1 MAENIGQVAE
11 DVDLLATEF
20 ETRATD
26 LETLKSN
33 ISAKLSG
40 TTWTGPDRERFEADW
55 EGQLSQT
62 ITQIVQGLRG
72 ASQLAGQNAQEQR
85 DASGA

>member
-20 ETRATD
+20 ETKATD
-26 LETLKSN
+26 LETLSTN
-33 ISAKLSG
+33 ISAKLAG
-40 TTWTGPDRERFEADW
+40 TTWTGPDRDRFEADW
-55 EGQLSQT
+55 EGSLSQS
-62 ITQIVQGLRG
+62 IVQVVQVLRSAG
-72 ASQLAGQNAQEQR
+72 QLAAQNAQEQR

>member
-11 DVDLLATEF
+11 DVDLLAQEF
-20 ETRATD
+20 ETRAND
-26 LETLKSN
+26 LDTLKTN
-33 ISAKLSG
+33 ITAKLAG
-40 TTWTGPDRERFEADW
+40 TTWTGPDRDRFEADW

-62 ITQIVQGLRG
+62 ITQIVQALRG
-72 ASQLAGQNAQEQR
+72 AGTLAGQNAQEQR

>member
-11 DVDLLATEF
+11 DVDLLAAEF
-20 ETRATD
+20 ETRASD
-26 LETLKSN
+26 LETLKSH

-40 TTWTGPDRERFEADW
+40 TTWTGPDRDRFEADW

-62 ITQIVQGLRG
+62 ITQLIQQLRSAG
-72 ASQLAGQNAQEQR
+72 QLAAQNAQEQR

>member
-11 DVDLLATEF
+11 DVDLLAQEF
-20 ETRATD
+20 ETRAND
-26 LETLKSN
+26 LDTLKTN
-33 ISAKLSG
+33 ITAKLAG
-40 TTWTGPDRERFEADW
+40 TTWTGPDRDRFEADW

-62 ITQIVQGLRG
+62 ITQIVQALRG
-72 ASQLAGQNAQEQR
+72 AGTLAAQNAQEQR